1 MAIIPDFVAMAGGFT
16 FIVGFN
22 SFTAMTVEEA

>member
-1 MAIIPDFVAMAGGFT
+1 MAIILDFAVMAGGFT

-22 SFTAMTVEEA
+22 SFTAMTAEEA